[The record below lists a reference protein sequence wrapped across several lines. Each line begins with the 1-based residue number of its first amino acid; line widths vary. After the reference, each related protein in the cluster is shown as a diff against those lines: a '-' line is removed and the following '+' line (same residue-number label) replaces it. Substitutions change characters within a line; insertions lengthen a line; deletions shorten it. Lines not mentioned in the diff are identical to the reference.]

1 MKCHA
6 FVKNTALGAD
16 TKYMTFEGT
25 TTGPRSARPG
35 RARRLLVA
43 LAALM
48 AVASFSTVLTS
59 CESTAAERWQV
70 AALVNQ
76 SRAQA
81 GLRQLK
87 SNLTLDIKAD
97 NWAQKMR
104 NACQISHSRL
114 ADGAPS
120 NWRKLGEN
128 VGEGATIQAVHTA
141 YLNSPGH
148 RANIMDPAFTQIGT
162 AAVWGNC
169 NGWRRVFTVQVF
181 MAT

>member
-1 MKCHA
+1 
-6 FVKNTALGAD
+6 
-16 TKYMTFEGT
+16 MTSDGSTNEVRPAR
-25 TTGPRSARPG
+25 TGRV
-35 RARRLLVA
+35 RRLFVV
-43 LAALM
+43 LAALV
-48 AVASFSTVLTS
+48 AVTSLSAVLTS
-59 CESTAAERWQV
+59 CESKPGERWQV

-76 SRAQA
+76 SRQQA

-104 NACQISHSRL
+104 NACKISHSRL

-128 VGEGATIQAVHTA
+128 VGEGATIPAVHTA

-148 RANIMDPAFTQIGT
+148 RANIMDPAFTEIGT

>member
-1 MKCHA
+1 MS
-6 FVKNTALGAD
+6 
-16 TKYMTFEGT
+16 MIFEGT
-25 TTGPRSARPG
+25 TTRVRLARTG
-35 RARRLLVA
+35 RPRRLFVI
-43 LAALM
+43 LAAVV
-48 AVASFSTVLTS
+48 AVASFSSVLTG
-59 CESTAAERWQV
+59 CESTSAERAQV

-81 GLRQLK
+81 GLRQLR

-97 NWAQKMR
+97 NWAQKLR

-114 ADGAPS
+114 ADGAPK

-128 VGEGATIQAVHTA
+128 VGEGSSIQEVHTA

-148 RANIMDPAFTQIGT
+148 LANIMDPAFTQVGT

-169 NGWRRVFTVQVF
+169 NGWKRVFTVQVF
-181 MAT
+181 MAA

>member
-1 MKCHA
+1 MS
-6 FVKNTALGAD
+6 
-16 TKYMTFEGT
+16 MTFEGT
-25 TTGPRSARPG
+25 TTRVRLARTG
-35 RARRLLVA
+35 RARRLFVV
-43 LAALM
+43 LAAVV
-48 AVASFSTVLTS
+48 AVASFSTVLSS
-59 CESTAAERWQV
+59 CESTSGERWQV

-76 SRAQA
+76 SRVQA

-128 VGEGATIQAVHTA
+128 VGEGATIQVVH
-141 YLNSPGH
+141 GDK
-148 RANIMDPAFTQIGT
+148 RAGYQD
-162 AAVWGNC
+162 VL
-169 NGWRRVFTVQVF
+169 RRVVGLYPPEVL
-181 MAT
+181 ASKPSGLN